1 MRNLQNRTPG
11 NTQGIDVS
19 RYQGNIDWAKVKA
32 SGMTFV
38 FIKATEGRTYIDPNF
53 QKNVTGALGAGMM
66 VGTYHFFR
74 GTSVEIAKAEAAHYA
89 NTLNQIGGAKTLQ
102 LPPVMDYENNPENL
116 SKAQM
121 NTVAKVFLTELQR
134 LTGVKPIIYTGN
146 SFAANFDTS
155 LGSYDLWIA
164 RYSNTRV
171 PNDQPAWKRWTFW
184 QYTDSGKVNGISGN
198 VDMNEFEG
206 TAAQLRARYAAA
218 TPNPNPTNPTNPTE
232 PTNPT
237 NPGNPSNPTT
247 PSNPSN
253 PNSPTVPP
261 KGGEPMTAEEKAA
274 FDALK
279 AQVDRLQA
287 RQLMEVPVWAK
298 AAVDA
303 ALAYDPKNPLFSI
316 DNGASYDFYRFIT
329 VMHRRGLFKK

>member
-1 MRNLQNRTPG
+1 MQNRTPG

-19 RYQGNIDWAKVKA
+19 RYQGNIDWPKVKA

-53 QKNVTGALGAGMM
+53 KKNVTGALAAGMM

-74 GTSVEIAKAEAAHYA
+74 GTTVEIAKAEAAHYA
-89 NTLNQIGGAKTLQ
+89 TTLNSIGGAKTLQ
-102 LPPVMDYENNPENL
+102 LPPVLDYENNPDNL

-121 NTVAKVFLTELQR
+121 NTVAKAFLTELQR

-146 SFAANFDTS
+146 AFARNFDAS

-171 PNDQPAWKRWTFW
+171 PEDQSAWKRWTFW

-198 VDMNEFEG
+198 VDMNEFSG
-206 TAAQLRARYAAA
+206 TAAQLRAKYAAGA
-218 TPNPNPTNPTNPTE
+218 PSPLPPTKPIE
-232 PTNPT
+232 P
-237 NPGNPSNPTT
+237 SI
-247 PSNPSN
+247 PSNPSTPSVPSN
-253 PNSPTVPP
+253 PSQPTAPP

-279 AQVDRLQA
+279 AQVDQLQA
-287 RQLMEVPVWAK
+287 RQQMEVPVWAK

-303 ALAYDPKNPLFSI
+303 ALAYDTKNPLFSI

-329 VMHRRGLFKK
+329 VMYRRGMFKK

>member
-1 MRNLQNRTPG
+1 MQNRTSG

-53 QKNVTGALGAGMM
+53 QKNVTGALAAGMM

-89 NTLNQIGGAKTLQ
+89 NTLDKIGGAKALQ
-102 LPPVMDYENNPENL
+102 LPPVMDYENNPGNL
-116 SKAQM
+116 SRAQM
-121 NTVAKVFLTELQR
+121 NTVAKAFLTEIQR
-134 LTGVKPIIYTGN
+134 LTGVKPILYTGN

-155 LGSYDLWIA
+155 LSSYDLWVA

-171 PNDQPAWKRWTFW
+171 PEDHPAWKNWTFW

-218 TPNPNPTNPTNPTE
+218 APNPNPNPTNPTEPNNP
-232 PTNPT
+232 PNPS
-237 NPGNPSNPTT
+237 NPSNPTT

-253 PNSPTVPP
+253 PNPPTVPP

-287 RQLMEVPVWAK
+287 RQQMEVPVWAK

-303 ALAYDPKNPLFSI
+303 ALAYDSKNPLFSI

>member
-1 MRNLQNRTPG
+1 MQTRSSG

-38 FIKATEGRTYIDPNF
+38 FIKATEGQTYTDPNY
-53 QKNVTGALGAGMM
+53 QKNVIGALAAGLM

-74 GTSVEIAKAEAAHYA
+74 ATSTDGAKAEAVHYA
-89 NTLNQIGGAKTLQ
+89 NTLNKVGGAKALQ
-102 LPPVMDYENNPENL
+102 LPPVMDYENNPGNL
-116 SKAQM
+116 SKPQM
-121 NTVAKVFLTELQR
+121 NTVAKAFLTELQR

-146 SFAANFDTS
+146 SFAGNFDTS
-155 LGSYDLWIA
+155 LSSYDLWIA

-171 PNDQPAWKRWTFW
+171 PDDQLAWKRWTFW

-218 TPNPNPTNPTNPTE
+218 TPKPPEPSNPTNPSHPNPPTE
-232 PTNPT
+232 
-237 NPGNPSNPTT
+237 
-247 PSNPSN
+247 
-253 PNSPTVPP
+253 PP
-261 KGGEPMTAEEKAA
+261 KGGEPMTAEEKAT

-279 AQVDRLQA
+279 SQVDKLQA
-287 RQLMEVPVWAK
+287 RQQMEVPVWAK

-303 ALAYDPKNPLFSI
+303 ALAYDTKNPLFSI

>member
-1 MRNLQNRTPG
+1 MQNRTPG

-53 QKNVTGALGAGMM
+53 QKNVAGALAAGMM

-74 GTSVEIAKAEAAHYA
+74 GTTVEIAKAEAAHYA
-89 NTLNQIGGAKTLQ
+89 NTLSQIGGAKALQ
-102 LPPVMDYENNPENL
+102 LPPVMDYENNPGNL

-121 NTVAKVFLTELQR
+121 NTVAKAFLTELQR

-146 SFAANFDTS
+146 SFAGNFDTS

-164 RYSNTRV
+164 RYSTTRV
-171 PNDQPAWKRWTFW
+171 PDDQPAWKRWMFW
-184 QYTDSGKVNGISGN
+184 QYTDSGKVNGINGN

-206 TAAQLRARYAAA
+206 TAAQLRAKYATS
-218 TPNPNPTNPTNPTE
+218 TPNPNPNPTNPTE

-247 PSNPSN
+247 PSNPN
-253 PNSPTVPP
+253 PPTVPP

-287 RQLMEVPVWAK
+287 RQQMEVPVWAK

-303 ALAYDPKNPLFSI
+303 ALAYDSKNPLFSI

>member
-1 MRNLQNRTPG
+1 
-11 NTQGIDVS
+11 
-19 RYQGNIDWAKVKA
+19 
-32 SGMTFV
+32 MTFV

-53 QKNVTGALGAGMM
+53 QKNVNGALAAGMM

-89 NTLNQIGGAKTLQ
+89 KTLDQIGGAKMLQ
-102 LPPVMDYENNPENL
+102 LPPVMDYENNPGNL

-121 NTVAKVFLTELQR
+121 NTVAKAFLSELQR
-134 LTGVKPIIYTGN
+134 LTGMKPIIYTGN

-206 TAAQLRARYAAA
+206 TAAQLRARYATAA
-218 TPNPNPTNPTNPTE
+218 PTPNPTNPTNPTE
-232 PTNPT
+232 PNNPT
-237 NPGNPSNPTT
+237 NPGNPSNPST

-253 PNSPTVPP
+253 PNPPTVPP

-303 ALAYDPKNPLFSI
+303 ALAYDAKNPLFSI

>member
-1 MRNLQNRTPG
+1 MQNRTPG

-38 FIKATEGRTYIDPNF
+38 FIKATEGRTYVDPNF
-53 QKNVTGALGAGMM
+53 QRNVNGALAAGML

-89 NTLNQIGGAKTLQ
+89 NTLNQIGGARALQ
-102 LPPVMDYENNPENL
+102 LPQVMDYENNPGNL

-121 NTVAKVFLTELQR
+121 NTVAKAFLTELQR

-146 SFAANFDTS
+146 AFAGNFDTS
-155 LGSYDLWIA
+155 LSSYDLWIA
-164 RYSNTRV
+164 RYSTSRV
-171 PNDQPAWKRWTFW
+171 PDAQPAWKRWTFW

-206 TAAQLRARYAAA
+206 TAAQLRARYTVA
-218 TPNPNPTNPTNPTE
+218 TPNPNPTNPTNPT
-232 PTNPT
+232 
-237 NPGNPSNPTT
+237 T

-253 PNSPTVPP
+253 PNPPTVPP

>member
-1 MRNLQNRTPG
+1 MQNRTPG

-19 RYQGNIDWAKVKA
+19 RYQGSIDWAKVKA

-53 QKNVTGALGAGMM
+53 QGNVTGALAAGMM

-89 NTLNQIGGAKTLQ
+89 NTLNKVGGAKALQ
-102 LPPVMDYENNPENL
+102 LPPVLDYENNPGNL
-116 SKAQM
+116 SKAQI
-121 NTVAKVFLTELQR
+121 NTVAKAFLTELQR

-146 SFAANFDTS
+146 AFARNFDAS

-164 RYSNTRV
+164 RYSSTRV
-171 PNDQPAWKRWTFW
+171 PDEQTAWKRWTFW
-184 QYTDSGKVNGISGN
+184 QYTDSGRVNGISGN

-206 TAAQLRARYAAA
+206 TAQQLRARYTAAA
-218 TPNPNPTNPTNPTE
+218 PNPTNPTNPT
-232 PTNPT
+232 
-237 NPGNPSNPTT
+237 
-247 PSNPSN
+247 N
-253 PNSPTVPP
+253 PNPNPPAEPP
-261 KGGEPMTAEEKAA
+261 KGGEPMTVEEKAA
-274 FDALK
+274 FEALK

-287 RQLMEVPVWAK
+287 RQQMEVPVWAK
-298 AAVDA
+298 AAVEA
-303 ALAYDPKNPLFSI
+303 ALAYDAKNPLFSI